1 MSKGKRERLGYTFK
15 SLSSMNEEK
24 LINYIKGEIYS
35 DEEISQILDWIESSP
50 ENQEKY
56 NQLKNLWVI
65 SGLDRPGDAEIPVFF
80 NSDKKVFIAS
90 SLFQSVLKYA
100 AVFVF
105 AFLLGSISL
114 YLINREQSTT
124 FSGLYNTIEVPNG
137 QRSQITLYD
146 GTKVWINSGT
156 KFKYPVA
163 FSKDTR
169 DVYIEGE
176 AYFDVAKDKKH
187 PFIVN
192 AGRLKIKV
200 LGTRFNVCA
209 YPEDG
214 KSYTTLEEGSV
225 NAINTKNGDQFT
237 LKPGE
242 QVTFNPSTNSLQY
255 QDVNTA
261 LYTSWKENMLRF
273 DDATFAEL
281 IIKMER
287 WYGIKITIDPSVN
300 TKERYTMTIKTESL
314 REMLSLIS
322 KTTQIKYEINGNS
335 VRIKKP

>member
-1 MSKGKRERLGYTFK
+1 
-15 SLSSMNEEK
+15 MNEEK

-35 DEEISQILDWIESSP
+35 EKEIAKILDWIESSP
-50 ENQEKY
+50 ENQDRY

-65 SGLDRPGDAEIPVFF
+65 SGLEYSEDIDVPDFVYSG
-80 NSDKKVFIAS
+80 KKVFMLS
-90 SLFQSVLKYA
+90 TLFQAVLKYA
-100 AVFVF
+100 AVFVL
-105 AFLLGSISL
+105 AFLLGSVTL
-114 YLINREQSTT
+114 FLINREQSSN
-124 FSGLYNTIEVPNG
+124 FSRLYNTIEVPNG
-137 QRSQITLYD
+137 QRSQVTLYD

-169 DVYIEGE
+169 DVFIEGE

-209 YPEDG
+209 YPEDVN
-214 KSYTTLEEGSV
+214 SYATLEEGSINAV
-225 NAINTKNGDQFT
+225 NSGNGEQLT
-237 LKPGE
+237 LNPGE
-242 QVTFNPSTNSLQY
+242 QITLNSSVNSMKY
-255 QDVNTA
+255 QKVNTT
-261 LYTSWKENMLRF
+261 LYTSWKENLLRF
-273 DDATFAEL
+273 DNATFKEL

-287 WYGIKITIDPSVN
+287 WYGIKITVDPEVD
-300 TKERYTMTIKTESL
+300 TKERYTMAIKTESL
-314 REMLSLIS
+314 REMLLLIS

-335 VRIKKP
+335 ILIHKP